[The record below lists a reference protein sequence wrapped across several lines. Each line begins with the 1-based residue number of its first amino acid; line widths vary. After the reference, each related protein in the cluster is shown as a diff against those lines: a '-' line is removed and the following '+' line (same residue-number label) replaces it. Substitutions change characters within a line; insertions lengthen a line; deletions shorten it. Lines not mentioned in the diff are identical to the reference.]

1 MVTGK
6 KEEQLEFINTTVD
19 KKKLGKLLSDMYE
32 RFGTAKTADLA
43 NAQALR
49 QETEDPVD
57 RLALRFRET
66 QLEAHIAWLHECMTT
81 LAADR
86 HTVST

>member
-1 MVTGK
+1 MPIRAIRVEFVAK
-6 KEEQLEFINTTVD
+6 LRFFQLLRLDGVD
-19 KKKLGKLLSDMYE
+19 RLLD
-32 RFGTAKTADLA
+32 AQIAACTADLA
-43 NAQALR
+43 NAQTLR

-66 QLEAHIAWLHECMTT
+66 QLEAHIAWLNECMTT

>member
-1 MVTGK
+1 MPIRAIRGVCGQVAFF
-6 KEEQLEFINTTVD
+6 QLLRLDDVD
-19 KKKLGKLLSDMYE
+19 RLLD
-32 RFGTAKTADLA
+32 AQVQACTADLA

-66 QLEAHIAWLHECMTT
+66 QLEAHITWLHECMTT